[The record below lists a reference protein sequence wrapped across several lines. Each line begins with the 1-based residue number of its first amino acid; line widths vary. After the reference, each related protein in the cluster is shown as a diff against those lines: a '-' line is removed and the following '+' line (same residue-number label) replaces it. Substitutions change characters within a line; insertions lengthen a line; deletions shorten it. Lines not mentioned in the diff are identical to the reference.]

1 MKEMALVTINANN
14 IQRLELLDRLF
25 DDVFSGKKRNTKR
38 YKDRKIAEGYLLYE
52 ASENKNLRALVWVTK
67 VETMPLSQVKEKVEE
82 EKNTSLDDLL
92 SRMRSHYPE
101 ISLDTKIE
109 VVMHLTPSETYAT
122 YGVPDS
128 LLGQLGEGYLQK
140 VRTQ

>member
-1 MKEMALVTINANN
+1 MVTINANN
-14 IQRLELLDRLF
+14 IQRLELVDRLF

-122 YGVPDS
+122 YGVPAS
-128 LLGQLGEGYLQK
+128 LLGELGEGYLQK